1 MSFVNMFWILLP
13 VFLTAFVL
21 EVFLEGEVFLVPLLF
36 PGYQI
41 QGLQGGILGLGYGV
55 HQGKLPLSDLVGAL
69 QGSLAIEEV
78 TTEALEGR
86 GGLSGES
93 T

>member
-1 MSFVNMFWILLP
+1 MCFVNMFWILLP

-21 EVFLEGEVFLVPLLF
+21 EVLLEVEVFLVPLLF

-55 HQGKLPLSDLVGAL
+55 HQGEITSKVFVLQKPTFSATSLKPLDNGKPKGYL
-69 QGSLAIEEV
+69 
-78 TTEALEGR
+78 
-86 GGLSGES
+86 
-93 T
+93 